1 MKRRFTLL
9 AIATFLSTSLMAQ
22 WDGSSTEEPSKV
34 DGKYQIDS
42 EAKLAW
48 IAEQIKNKSS
58 DGTYFSGE
66 VFEQTADLD
75 LGNHTW
81 TPIGNNKK
89 LFGGT
94 YDGCGFV
101 IKNIYYND
109 PTKEYVGLFGGIN
122 NAILKNITLAS
133 GFVYG
138 YQYAGGICGY
148 AKGNTKIE
156 CCTNIATV
164 YGKMERNGG
173 VVAYIQDKVEVTDCI
188 NFGLISAFNFS
199 GGVIG
204 FNSKSADVKV
214 TNCVNVGQVFCMRN
228 TAGNLYGYD
237 KGFTGIT
244 LNCYYDN
251 QINTSLGRTSTPNII
266 ETNTDEGGVIE
277 GKATSDMIGNGLKTL
292 LGETNWVFDDG
303 MYPRLRTSAQKDAV
317 IVAATPIIIDNS
329 DKADNITSGFSVSK
343 VTGVTWTSGNTDN
356 LVINEDGTTT
366 IKRSTAIVLTA
377 TKGGYTKNV
386 YIKTNKAGATSI
398 GSIESPLTIESEQDL
413 IDLRNAV
420 NTYGLYKG
428 CANYDGFKGI
438 HFKQTV
444 NIALTNWTEPISAHN
459 SFKGHY
465 DGNNNEISGININQ
479 GTLAIVGGLFGCAS
493 HGSINNLSITSG
505 SIIGLKDVGGICG
518 ATFCETITNCTVS
531 KGCTVSTGVFNEANI
546 EVGGIVGVDKG
557 FSTIEDCYN
566 YSNVTS
572 YRYSGGIIG
581 RCNQEFVA
589 TRCKNYGEIETK
601 SSNAGG
607 ICGNVINKDDK
618 FDYCEN
624 HGTIKATTGTIG
636 GIIGSQDT
644 DVANC
649 LISNCINS
657 GEITGGTNGGIIGQ
671 NGGTITIENCLNLG
685 SVSGGNGIGGGSNA
699 TIRNCFNAGAATN
712 GIASGGTIE
721 NCINIGKVT
730 SATGCY
736 NDRQMSP
743 IGDED
748 EDEDEYNTN
757 DMLGNNLQT
766 NLGTEKWSFTD
777 GLYPMIKTLANSDYM
792 IVAATPISLASS
804 ETVDGVS
811 TAFTYETSNSLEWS
825 CNEHN
830 FVSFINGT
838 AYPANPNAVAE
849 DVVVIVS
856 KGKASKKI
864 GMKINQSNGTATA
877 IDNWPETLEPIEYNT
892 PITQA
897 MLTATEQNGYDSQG
911 KGVIRYSVEENQIL
925 HAGIHYITATF
936 IPNETSGLMPS
947 TKTATLE
954 VRKKIA
960 TLEWNPAADTYTYT
974 YGASDNNSKIES
986 AVAKVDD
993 VAIEGT
999 FTYHIPALEAGDRI
1013 VEITSFESTNYKLS
1027 DTEILTRTIYVNK
1040 ADASMSWS
1048 LAPIDYGTAISDIQL
1063 GGFSSYGT
1071 ISYTYE
1077 NDGSDVTKGVVLP
1090 AGSYNIIAN
1099 LVLADEYKDNYK
1111 DASIK
1116 QTLVV
1121 NKIDPTITWEIADED
1136 KTFTYGTELSDKRL
1150 KAEAKD
1156 LSGADLSG
1164 DFVYRVNDNIVTKTT
1179 LLDASD
1185 TPITI
1190 NATFTPDENDNEAK
1204 NYNVKTVSVE
1214 INVAKAQQ
1222 EITWDPVATIEYG
1235 TAISNEQLNAVSSS
1249 GVIPTYTYSG
1259 GDPTDKILDANN
1271 YEIFAH
1277 FAGTNNYLANEE
1289 HITIT
1294 VTPANLDI
1302 EWTPQNIT
1310 YGDEINSDNI
1320 KNAKVYFDNQEFTDG
1335 EFIYTTPSPLNAG
1348 DGQEITV
1355 KFAPNSRN
1363 FNNAEKKLTINVAQ
1377 ATPEIEWTNEQH
1389 LTYGAS
1395 AEEIKTTLE
1404 NAAAK
1409 FGNTTVSGNYD
1420 YTLPLTSDLQAG
1432 ADNITASVEFT
1443 PTGDD
1448 ANNFKPTSTV
1458 INIVVDKADPTITWE
1473 IADEDKTFTYGTG
1486 LSDKQLNAT
1495 SNGVGDIVYT
1505 DNDEN
1510 ETVLDVDAIL
1520 DAGTHTIT
1528 ATLPASDNYNEATAT
1543 ATITVNQAATE
1554 IEWETPAP
1562 IAYGIPISS
1571 VELNA
1576 TANVDGTFTYEL
1588 DGQNA
1593 ENQTPEVGSHSIVAT
1608 FTPTSNNYSGSTKTI
1623 TLKVVQAAAEIT
1635 WDAPEAIT
1643 YGTPLS
1649 GAQLNATANVLGDF
1663 MYKPAEGSILPA
1675 GDTSI
1680 SVIFIPESSDYG
1692 RATDTIKLTVNKAE
1706 LSVSVADVTVNKG
1719 DAMPEF
1725 VISYNGFVNNE
1736 NESVLTT
1743 APTATCAASTDE
1755 VGAFDIIVSGG
1766 EADNYTFVYTK
1777 GTLTIVEAVAP
1788 QAPVIT
1794 WAEPAAIVYG
1804 TLIDSTI
1811 LNATANVK
1819 GTFKYSVNAGD
1830 ALKAGTHELI
1840 ATFTPDDGSEAVTS
1854 TVKLTV
1860 SKATLSVSVADAT
1873 VNQGDD
1879 MPQFTIDYKGFVL
1892 NENVSNLTT
1901 APSAKCNATTNNAGT
1916 FDIVVSGG
1924 AADNYEFQYKNG
1936 KLTVNAKE
1944 DTTAITSNMV
1954 KVLVYPNPT
1963 TDVIFVETE
1972 NGTDFIYVYN
1982 MAGKLVL
1989 TEANVG
1995 KTRVDLSNEPQ
2006 GTYFVKVGEKTI
2018 KVLKF

>member
-1 MKRRFTLL
+1 MAGWNGTEWTSYDITSTDDLIAL
-9 AIATFLSTSLMAQ
+9 ATQVNAGNT
-22 WDGSSTEEPSKV
+22 
-34 DGKYQIDS
+34 
-42 EAKLAW
+42 
-48 IAEQIKNKSS
+48 
-58 DGTYFSGE
+58 FSGIT
-66 VFEQTADLD
+66 FTQTADLD
-75 LGNHTW
+75 LGGVQDENGVWGGTQW
-81 TPIGNNKK
+81 TIIGNKSK
-89 LFGGT
+89 PFSGT
-94 YDGCGFV
+94 YDGNGHV
-101 IKNIYYND
+101 ISNIYYNN
-109 PTKEYVGLFGGIN
+109 PAKEYVGLFGGIKG
-122 NAILKNITLAS
+122 ATLKNITLAS

-148 AKGNTKIE
+148 STGSSKIE

-173 VVAYIQDKVEVTDCI
+173 VVAYIENNVEVTDCI

-204 FNSKSADVKV
+204 FNSKGNEAKV
-214 TNCVNVGQVFCMRN
+214 TNCINVGQVFCMRN

-237 KGFTGIT
+237 KGFTGTT

-343 VTGVTWTSGNTDN
+343 ITGVTWTSGNTDN

-398 GSIESPLTIESEQDL
+398 GSSESPLTIESEQDL

-444 NIALTNWTEPISAHN
+444 NIALANWTEPISAHN

-465 DGNNNEISGININQ
+465 DGNNNEIGGININQ

-493 HGSINNLSITSG
+493 HGSISNLSITSG

-531 KGCTVSTGVFNEANI
+531 KECTVSAGTEEFTDANI

-557 FSTIEDCYN
+557 FSSIEDCYN

-624 HGTIKATTGTIG
+624 HGTIKATSSTIG

-657 GEITGGTNGGIIGQ
+657 GTITGGTNGGIIGQ

-699 TIRNCFNAGAATN
+699 TISNCFNAGAATN

-721 NCINIGKVT
+721 NCINIGNTTTKAIATSSTNSFYDNKMCLVT
-730 SATGCY
+730 GGTAKLTSE
-736 NDRQMSP
+736 M
-743 IGDED
+743 IGNE
-748 EDEDEYNTN
+748 
-757 DMLGNNLQT
+757 LQN
-766 NLGTEKWSFTD
+766 NLGTEDWTFTS
-777 GLYPMIKTLANSDYM
+777 GMYPMIKTLANTDYM
-792 IVAATPISLASS
+792 FVASTPISLASS
-804 ETVDGVS
+804 ETVGGIS

-825 CNEHN
+825 CNKHS

-838 AYPANPNAVAE
+838 AYPANPNEAAE
-849 DVVVIVS
+849 DVVVTVS

-864 GMKINQSNGTATA
+864 GMKINQSEGTATA
-877 IDNWPETLEPIEYNT
+877 IDNWPETLAPIEYNT
-892 PITQA
+892 PITRA
-897 MLTATEQNGYDSQG
+897 MLTATEQNGYDIQG

-925 HAGIHYITATF
+925 HAGTHYITATF

-954 VRKKIA
+954 VTKKPA
-960 TLEWNPAADTYTYT
+960 TLEWHPEDETYT

-986 AVAKVDD
+986 AVAKVDGVTID
-993 VAIEGT
+993 GT
-999 FTYHIPALEAGDRI
+999 FTYHIPALEAGNRTI
-1013 VEITSFESTNYKLS
+1013 EITSFESTNYKLS
-1027 DTEILTRTIYVNK
+1027 DTENLTRTIYVNK
-1040 ADASMSWS
+1040 ADASMSWN

-1071 ISYTYE
+1071 ISYEYE
-1077 NDGSDVTKGVVLP
+1077 KDGSVVTKGVILP
-1090 AGSYNIIAN
+1090 AGSYDIVAS
-1099 LVLADEYKDNYK
+1099 LVLADKYKDNYK

-1121 NKIDPTITWEIADED
+1121 NKIDPTITWEWANPTNI
-1136 KTFTYGTELSDKRL
+1136 TYGENLNGKL
-1150 KAEAKD
+1150 IAEAKD
-1156 LSGADLSG
+1156 LSGVDLSG
-1164 DFVYRVNDNIVTKTT
+1164 DFVYMANDNIVTNTT

-1190 NATFTPDENDNEAK
+1190 NATFTPNGNDNEAK

-1222 EITWDPVATIEYG
+1222 EITWNPVATIEYG
-1235 TAISNEQLNAVSSS
+1235 TAISDEQLNAVSSS

-1277 FAGTNNYLANEE
+1277 FAETNNYLANNAE
-1289 HITIT
+1289 HRTITIT
-1294 VTPANLDI
+1294 PAPLTIN
-1302 EWTPQNIT
+1302 WTPQDI
-1310 YGDEINSDNI
+1310 
-1320 KNAKVYFDNQEFTDG
+1320 
-1335 EFIYTTPSPLNAG
+1335 
-1348 DGQEITV
+1348 
-1355 KFAPNSRN
+1355 
-1363 FNNAEKKLTINVAQ
+1363 
-1377 ATPEIEWTNEQH
+1377 
-1389 LTYGAS
+1389 TYGAS
-1395 AEEIKTTLE
+1395 AEEITEKVKNAIVSYNDQEFTEADGDFIYTLPSPLNAGENQTVKIKFRPNSSNFSDVEETKTINVAKATPEIVWEDQQHLTYGASDEEIKAALE
-1404 NAAAK
+1404 NASAK
-1409 FGNTTVSGNYD
+1409 FGNTTVTGDFD
-1420 YTLPLTSDLQAG
+1420 YTLPATNDLQAE
-1432 ADNITASVEFT
+1432 ADNITAEVTFNPS
-1443 PTGDD
+1443 GDD
-1448 ANNFKPTSTV
+1448 ANNFEPANAT

-1486 LSDKQLNAT
+1486 LSDKQLNAET
-1495 SNGVGDIVYT
+1495 NGVGEIVYT
-1505 DNDEN
+1505 DDDED
-1510 ETVLDVDAIL
+1510 ETVLAIEAVL

-1528 ATLPASDNYNEATAT
+1528 ATLPASSNYNEATAT
-1543 ATITVNQAATE
+1543 ATIIVNQAETS

-1562 IAYGIPISS
+1562 IAANTPISAA
-1571 VELNA
+1571 ELNA
-1576 TANVDGTFTYEL
+1576 TANVDGNFAYTLNGE
-1588 DGQNA
+1588 DAEGQ
-1593 ENQTPEVGSHSIVAT
+1593 TLGVGNYTITAT
-1608 FTPTSNNYSGSTKTI
+1608 FTPNSANYKGSTATI
-1623 TLKVVQAAAEIT
+1623 TLQVVQAAAEIT
-1635 WDAPEAIT
+1635 WATPEAIT
-1643 YGTPLS
+1643 YGTAIS
-1649 GAQLNATANVLGDF
+1649 SVQLNATSEIDGTF
-1663 MYKPAEGSILPA
+1663 YYKPDDGAILPA

-1680 SVIFIPESSDYG
+1680 SVIFVPDSPDYG
-1692 RATDTIKLTVNKAE
+1692 RALDTVKLTVNKAE
-1706 LSVSVADVTVNKG
+1706 LSVSVADITVKKG
-1719 DAMPEF
+1719 DAIPEF
-1725 VISYNGFVNNE
+1725 VISYDGFVNNE

-1743 APTATCAASTDE
+1743 APTATCATTTDE
-1755 VGAFDIIVSGG
+1755 VGEFEIVVSGG
-1766 EADNYTFVYTK
+1766 ESDNYNITYTNGK
-1777 GTLTIVEAVAP
+1777 LIVVEDVIP
-1788 QAPVIT
+1788 ETPVIT
-1794 WAEPAAIVYG
+1794 WADTAITYG
-1804 TLIDSTI
+1804 TLINASI
-1811 LNATANVK
+1811 LNAKANVE
-1819 GTFKYSVNAGD
+1819 GSFTYSVNVGD
-1830 ALKAGTHELI
+1830 TLKAGVHELI
-1840 ATFTPDDGSEAVTS
+1840 ATFTPASSAEAVTS
-1854 TVKLTV
+1854 TIKLTV
-1860 SKATLSVSVADAT
+1860 NKAKLSVSVADAT
-1873 VNQGDD
+1873 VNQGDN
-1879 MPQFTIDYKGFVL
+1879 MPQFKIDYNGFVL
-1892 NENVSNLTT
+1892 DENISDLTT
-1901 APSAKCNATTNNAGT
+1901 IPSAKSNATTDNAGT
-1916 FDIVVSGG
+1916 FDIVISGG
-1924 AADNYEFQYKNG
+1924 EAENYDFEYNNG

-1944 DTTAITSNMV
+1944 DTTAISGTEV
-1954 KVLVYPNPT
+1954 KISVYPNPT
-1963 TDVIFVETE
+1963 ADVFFVETDS
-1972 NGTDFIYVYN
+1972 NADIIYIYN
-1982 MAGKLVL
+1982 MTGKLVA

-1995 KTRVDLSNEPQ
+1995 KTRIDLANEPQ
-2006 GTYFVKVGEKTI
+2006 GTYFVKVGKKTI